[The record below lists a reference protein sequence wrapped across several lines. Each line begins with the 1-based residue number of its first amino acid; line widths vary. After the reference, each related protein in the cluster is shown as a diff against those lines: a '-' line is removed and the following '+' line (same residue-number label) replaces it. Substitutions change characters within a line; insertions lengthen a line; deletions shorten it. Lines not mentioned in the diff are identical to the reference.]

1 MDLRFWN
8 VLRVA
13 CASLALLGASSVW
26 ANVAPASP
34 FTDHMV
40 LQRGSGTPVWGT
52 AAPGERVSVTLAG
65 QTRATVAGSD
75 GKWMVRLG
83 DLKAGGPHT
92 LAIRGNN
99 RVQLN
104 DVYVGEV
111 WLCSGQ
117 SNMDFTVARTAK
129 YSFAGVVNEAQEV
142 AAADY
147 PQIRMFKG
155 DWTMSATP
163 QTTVGGTWKVCT
175 PGNVREF
182 SAVGYFFARAVH
194 KELGVPVGII
204 AQTLGAS
211 TAEAWI
217 RREALQ
223 TIPEMKARLDAF
235 DAEVRAFPPEERQK
249 RAGAYRAWLAEVAR
263 AEAAGTRAPRQPGNP
278 DPVQD
283 QHNPTV
289 LYNGMIAPLVP
300 YGIKG
305 VLWYQGESVM
315 DGAAG
320 IRLYPTVQAAL
331 IRDWRALWKK
341 PDLPFYIVQLAAYAR
356 ARPEMRAAQA
366 TVLALPRTG
375 MAVTIDIGNRTNVHP
390 RNKQDVGER
399 LSRIALADAYGRK
412 IESSGPVYRSM
423 QVEGSAIRLRFNHLG
438 GGLVARGELGAFEI
452 AGSDGRFVPAVARIE
467 NDSVMVSSPEVA
479 APAAVRY
486 AWQGFPEGA
495 NLYNK
500 AGLPAAPFQTDVR

>member
-1 MDLRFWN
+1 MNLRFWN
-8 VLRVA
+8 VLRFA
-13 CASLALLGASSVW
+13 CAFGALLGASGVW
-26 ANVAPASP
+26 ANVTPASP

-40 LQRGSGTPVWGT
+40 LQRGTDTPVWGT
-52 AAPGERVSVTLAG
+52 AAPGERVSVALAG
-65 QTRATVAGSD
+65 QTRSTVAGGD
-75 GKWMVRLG
+75 GKWMVRLNN
-83 DLKAGGPHT
+83 LKAGGPHT
-92 LAIRGNN
+92 LSIRGSN

-117 SNMDFTVARTAK
+117 SNMDFTVAKTAK

-155 DWTMSATP
+155 DWTMAATP
-163 QTTVGGTWKVCT
+163 QTAVGGAWKVCT
-175 PGNVREF
+175 PANVREF
-182 SAVGYFFARAVH
+182 SAVGYFFARALH
-194 KELGVPVGII
+194 KALGVPVGII

-223 TIPEMKARLDAF
+223 TIPEMKTRLDAF
-235 DAEVRAFPPEERQK
+235 DVAVRDFSPSAP
-249 RAGAYRAWLAEVAR
+249 G
-263 AEAAGTRAPRQPGNP
+263 APRRR

-289 LYNGMIAPLVP
+289 LYNGMIAPIVP
-300 YGIKG
+300 YGIQG
-305 VLWYQGESVM
+305 VLWYQGESVL

-320 IRLYPTVQAAL
+320 IRLYPKVQATL
-331 IRDWRALWKK
+331 IQDWRALWKK
-341 PDLPFYIVQLAAYAR
+341 PGLPFYIVQLAAYAR
-356 ARPEMRAAQA
+356 ANPEMRAAQA

-399 LSRIALADAYGRK
+399 LCRIALADAYGRR

-423 QVEGSAIRLRFNHLG
+423 RVEGGAIRLQFSHLG
-438 GGLVARGELGAFEI
+438 GGLVARGSERGERRLRGELGAFEI
-452 AGSDGRFVPAVARIE
+452 AGSEGRFVPAVARIE
-467 NDSVMVSSPEVA
+467 GEGVVVSSPEVA
-479 APAAVRY
+479 VPAAVRY
-486 AWQGFPEGA
+486 AWKGFPEGP

-500 AGLPAAPFQTDVR
+500 AGLPAAPFQTEAKAGIGP